1 MAQWQDPPDS
11 NIGGQTGEVGGTLGA
26 HAITK
31 FHAGGQCPHI
41 ILQQQVNGK
50 AAWSGQLLKSMLASK
65 QTLNERRSLSL
76 VYTVTLTFA
85 RRKKEESWE

>member
-1 MAQWQDPPDS
+1 M
-11 NIGGQTGEVGGTLGA
+11 GA
-26 HAITK
+26 HAPTK
-31 FHAGGQCPHI
+31 FHAGGQCPQI

-50 AAWSGQLLKSMLASK
+50 AVWSSQLKSMLASK

-85 RRKKEESWE
+85 RRMRKKERGVLGMMLVPR